1 MLFGKPAFDLAE
13 LDAKPPDLHLVVDT
27 AVKQDAALGIEAH
40 RIAGTIEDRIGAI
53 RRKRIGDELL
63 RRQLRPLQIALRDSR
78 SADQQLALLAR
89 RYRRQILGDDPAG
102 IVRDRSP
109 DGDRLARLHLVHRRD
124 HGRFRRPI
132 GVEQAPVRL
141 RPARGERRR
150 QCFSAEQDEAQARH
164 VPADHREQCRH
175 HVDDGDAVR
184 VEHIGKLVALRHEP
198 RVGDEQR
205 RADEIGDPDFLHR
218 QIEGEGG
225 ALEHHVIGTNAVD
238 LVRRSQEMTDVPLS
252 DDDALRLAGGA
263 GGVDHIG
270 GMVRREARRAP
281 FRQRGRVRCGERR
294 IDENGCAGGLRP
306 LHERGAGQQGLGA
319 AIGEAFADALD
330 RGLRIEGKPGG
341 AAHRDADLGDQQLGA
356 ARHPQADDMA
366 GPDAALRERRA
377 DGARP
382 ELDLGIGEG
391 AGRPDERPLVGMR
404 GGRGGEELAEHLVV
418 DEVGSRGS
426 AQHGRRQLVA
436 HGIVGKD
443 APIHRVHRRPFRLGA
458 SARTRPHLLRN
469 QARFAIRPASQ
480 SGLRRSRTI
489 PLPACLSAPYRGS
502 ASGTPVHR
510 PEPFR
515 PLLSGRLHA
524 SQLISC
530 DETD

>member
-1 MLFGKPAFDLAE
+1 MPKARRAASSRVCSVGVARGVLLPARRLRREFQSLERPAIDLAGGEPRQRRDELVAGRHHIGRQLPRQRSAHRLAVGVPSCLRHQEGDKLLDARILAKHDRRLGDAMLFGKPAFDLAE

-164 VPADHREQCRH
+164 VPADHREQRRH
-175 HVDDGDAVR
+175 HVDDCDAVR

-238 LVRRSQEMTDVPLS
+238 LVRRSQEMTDVPLR

-270 GMVRREARRAP
+270 GMV
-281 FRQRGRVRCGERR
+281 
-294 IDENGCAGGLRP
+294 
-306 LHERGAGQQGLGA
+306 
-319 AIGEAFADALD
+319 
-330 RGLRIEGKPGG
+330 
-341 AAHRDADLGDQQLGA
+341 
-356 ARHPQADDMA
+356 
-366 GPDAALRERRA
+366 
-377 DGARP
+377 
-382 ELDLGIGEG
+382 
-391 AGRPDERPLVGMR
+391 
-404 GGRGGEELAEHLVV
+404 
-418 DEVGSRGS
+418 
-426 AQHGRRQLVA
+426 
-436 HGIVGKD
+436 
-443 APIHRVHRRPFRLGA
+443 
-458 SARTRPHLLRN
+458 
-469 QARFAIRPASQ
+469 
-480 SGLRRSRTI
+480 
-489 PLPACLSAPYRGS
+489 
-502 ASGTPVHR
+502 
-510 PEPFR
+510 
-515 PLLSGRLHA
+515 
-524 SQLISC
+524 
-530 DETD
+530 